1 MEDLQQLLPIIIP
14 IFLIQVILAITA
26 LVHVLKHPNYKF
38 GNKIMWIII
47 VLFIQIIGPII
58 YFLFGRGEEE

>member
-38 GNKIMWIII
+38 SNKIMWVII
-47 VLFIQIIGPII
+47 VLFIQMIGPII